1 MVLIIIIIV
10 DNFINIKGI
19 VLKDI
24 ILFLFYA
31 SFSLNGI
38 LVEY

>member
-1 MVLIIIIIV
+1 MVSINIIIV

-24 ILFLFYA
+24 ILFYFIYL
-31 SFSLNGI
+31 SLNEI